1 MAIKMGQASQT
12 STGFSMYQGVGAFNV
27 VAVNPNKVELGK
39 LQNREIDEEI
49 VYTGKDE
56 MNQDT
61 MRIVFWLKSNP
72 EYNNGIELLTSLT
85 FNLTK
90 AQRVGTNSGKVQI
103 IDKYGRTAWATIE
116 DMKTKAIP
124 QYANG
129 PANICADYRPACVG
143 EEYLVKF
150 LQTWLNIPNCMNYI
164 NGTWVMKDDPSDSEV
179 ALNLQDIF
187 SGKMEELKELINLAA
202 SYMVKCAV
210 GVRTTDEGKQYH
222 QVFGREF
229 VKNSF
234 SDYSKLQKA
243 VEEFKNNG
251 GGANVEYDFAPL
263 HEYVVT
269 ATTFKEDAPGDV
281 DESFPW

>member
-1 MAIKMGQASQT
+1 MAIKIGKE
-12 STGFSMYQGVGAFNV
+12 STQSAGFSMYQGVGAFNV

-39 LQNREIDEEI
+39 LQNREITDDI
-49 VYTGKDE
+49 VYAGKDD
-56 MNQDT
+56 MGLDT
-61 MRIVFWLKSNP
+61 MRVVFWLKSNP
-72 EYNNGIELLTSLT
+72 EHNNGIELLTSLT

-90 AQRVGTNSGKVQI
+90 SKRVGANSGKVQV
-103 IDKYGRTAWATIE
+103 IDKYGRTAWATT
-116 DMKTKAIP
+116 DDLAMKAIP
-124 QYANG
+124 QYTNG
-129 PANICADYRPACVG
+129 PANICADYRPAVVG

-164 NGTWVMKDDPSDSEV
+164 NGAWVMKDDPSDSEV
-179 ALNLQDIF
+179 SLNIQDIF
-187 SGKMEELKELINLAA
+187 SGKMEELKELVCLAA

-222 QVFGREF
+222 QLFAREF

-243 VEEFKNNG
+243 VEEFKSNG
-251 GGANVEYDFAPL
+251 GQANVEYDFAPL

-269 ATTFKEDAPGDV
+269 ATNFKEELPGEV